1 MVNSMDKKKRRKKR
15 WLIVAV
21 VVLVVLLIAAF
32 IYTPALPEVAKI
44 ADQMEN
50 VDGDLYFYGNSD
62 VGFIIYPGVK
72 ADERSYAYI
81 AQQLNKEGHTVI
93 IPNIPLH
100 MAVYGPE
107 QGLAIMEDNP
117 QIEKWFLIGHSLGG
131 LPISQIAAEQPEKL
145 EGVAFVASL
154 MILDLSNTDISAIR
168 ITAEHDGVMPDKMM
182 ESNLNYLPENSV
194 SVVIE
199 GANHNQFGAY
209 WHPGFDGTATIT
221 WKEQQDQMVALILD
235 FFHEQIHGGSEV
247 GE

>member
-1 MVNSMDKKKRRKKR
+1 MDKKKRKKKR
-15 WLIVAV
+15 WLIVAA
-21 VVLVVLLIAAF
+21 VVLVVLLVAAF

-44 ADQMEN
+44 ANQMKN
-50 VDGDLYFYGNSD
+50 VDGDLYFYGESD
-62 VGFIIYPGVK
+62 VGFIIYPGAK

-194 SVVIE
+194 SVMIE

-235 FFHEQIHGGSEV
+235 FFHERIHSGSEV
-247 GE
+247 SE

>member
-1 MVNSMDKKKRRKKR
+1 MFKTFYPDTCAQSTYEIDFEEYYKKGYRA
-15 WLIVAV
+15 IIFDIDNT
-21 VVLVVLLIAAF
+21 LV
-32 IYTPALPEVAKI
+32 EH
-44 ADQMEN
+44 
-50 VDGDLYFYGNSD
+50 
-62 VGFIIYPGVK
+62 GVK

-168 ITAEHDGVMPDKMM
+168 ITAVYH
-182 ESNLNYLPENSV
+182 
-194 SVVIE
+194 
-199 GANHNQFGAY
+199 NHV
-209 WHPGFDGTATIT
+209 WSATFT
-221 WKEQQDQMVALILD
+221 
-235 FFHEQIHGGSEV
+235 
-247 GE
+247 